1 MKPEFRGENQKGC
14 ASRISRYLL
23 LPVFIARTPEL
34 STRFNVKA
42 INRFL
47 LAEKGPDAV
56 GF

>member
-47 LAEKGPDAV
+47 LAEKGPYAV